1 VFWKKKKSNFNA
13 KKVAW
18 EIVGREGGYVN
29 DPDDPGG
36 ATKWGI
42 TIGTLRR
49 VRGSNVTVEDVK
61 NLTQGEAVD
70 IFLSDYFYKPKIN
83 KLPESIQDT
92 VFDMQVNSGNNA
104 IKILQRTL
112 REFGQNISVDG
123 VIGPKTIAAAFE
135 VDGDI
140 DYLRD
145 AYGMSRRE
153 YYFRLGDKNPK
164 LRKFARTRRGN
175 KGGWIKR
182 AEEFISPEYH
192 LTDEQFRD
200 RIRRW

>member
-1 VFWKKKKSNFNA
+1 LE
-13 KKVAW
+13 VAW

-112 REFGQNISVDG
+112 REFGQ
-123 VIGPKTIAAAFE
+123 KT
-135 VDGDI
+135 V
-140 DYLRD
+140 
-145 AYGMSRRE
+145 S
-153 YYFRLGDKNPK
+153 
-164 LRKFARTRRGN
+164 
-175 KGGWIKR
+175 
-182 AEEFISPEYH
+182 
-192 LTDEQFRD
+192 
-200 RIRRW
+200 